1 MCFLLCLILC
11 QSLDELRLREV
22 PAPLLPWVAWALHGE
37 QSSFC
42 PRPYDHPES
51 PICLWPSELSCRL
64 DEQGGS
70 FRLEVA
76 IFAEQDVFLPGEQ
89 GQWPQR
95 VSLNGRPLAVV
106 ERSGRP
112 TVQLGPG
119 NYRLEGAFSW
129 PRLPQQLALPP
140 ELGRVSIELQG
151 RQLPA
156 ANRDGNSF
164 WLEPPREE
172 QTDGNALEVQIFRLL
187 HDEIP
192 ATLEV
197 LIRLSVSG
205 ENRDWPLQGA
215 LPEGFFIHQYQSD
228 LPWRQDAT
236 GSISANLRPGQWWIR
251 LHALHP
257 ARLER
262 LRWGVRSE
270 SWPQEE
276 FLCLAE
282 NHRLRYIQLPDI
294 TAIDPSQTTVPEEW
308 RAFPCYLHG
317 AGQEIQ
323 LKELARGVTR
333 DTRDELAVSRT
344 LWLHHDASTIT
355 VRDQINGTLNR
366 SWRMTL
372 EPPFQLERFAAAGTD
387 QLITLDGAGRGV
399 EMRSRGV
406 QVVAEAQ
413 GRWRSTMPAL
423 GWNFDAQSVQTS
435 LILPPGFSLFYA
447 SGLDYAE
454 SWIHSWTLFT
464 LFLVLLFSSAMLA
477 SCGRLPAFMLA
488 LFLVLSHRLEEPR
501 WSWVFLLAT
510 MALAHYLPGG
520 WLQKSARL
528 LRASAWAILLFFA
541 LGFFYAQ
548 ILFALF
554 PHHPGFADYGAPAGW
569 GGTVALP
576 QSPLSAQFEGA
587 IGMSSDYSQNADRK
601 EVKKALNSTNLL
613 LKVDPSANVQTG
625 NGLPDWSWRSF
636 DLRFHG
642 PVSKQH
648 RIGLVI
654 LPPMLNRLLALGR
667 CVLLLWLL
675 LHLRRQ
681 PLGFGRGRGP
691 LGGMAGEPPAGRAEV
706 PPSQA
711 ADASS
716 APASENRVLRSFGRF
731 LLPGPLRGGA
741 TWLVPLLAVL
751 GSSLQGQSA
760 MPAPEL
766 LAQLKERLLRQEE
779 CGSRC
784 AEMARMHLSL
794 SGSQW
799 SFDLEIHA
807 QARVGVPLP
816 GKMPLWTPRA
826 ISLDGR
832 PPAGLR
838 SDDSGT
844 LWLLVEAG
852 VNRVQVQGTLPD
864 LASAMLEFPLP
875 PRHLTWELSGWQ
887 SSHTPGQAAP
897 SQVLLQALQR
907 ASTSEEGGKLAT
919 QNFAQVERNLSLE
932 LDWRL
937 STVVTRMGAYDLPW
951 VVSVP
956 LLPGEQVLS
965 SGMTVQAGQVELQF
979 AAGEQTRS
987 WESRLEPRDRLDL
1000 QAAEQTGFSES
1011 WQITPTEMWHV
1022 TWQGIEP
1029 IVQVD
1034 ERDVWAPRWQPWQG
1048 ETVSWLISRP
1058 PAYAGRSL
1066 TIDRGELTLELGSR
1080 TASLS
1085 YEFDARASR
1094 GESMS
1099 LTLPAALEDLQLL
1112 REGEEVPFRMEER
1125 NLLLHLTPGAQQF
1138 ELKGSLPGSIP
1149 TVFRFPAISQSQPL
1163 INQHVRVT
1171 VPGSRWVLAT
1181 WGGDR
1186 GPIGLFWPLVVFL
1199 VLLGWALARSGLTPL
1214 KARDWTLLGLG
1225 ASQLHPITLLPLF
1238 GWLLLLG
1245 AKRHWLH
1252 LRSRF
1257 LYNSAQLLLIAVSCL
1272 GFILLLISIRQGL
1285 LGSPNMQW
1293 VSSAQR
1299 MGRGLELLWYE
1310 EASSGNLPRPGLFS
1324 LSIWFYRAVMLAW
1337 SFWLARE
1344 AVRWAR
1350 WMFEEFLQGGA
1361 WRRKATLPPA

>member
-1 MCFLLCLILC
+1 M
-11 QSLDELRLREV
+11 
-22 PAPLLPWVAWALHGE
+22 
-37 QSSFC
+37 
-42 PRPYDHPES
+42 RP
-51 PICLWPSELSCRL
+51 
-64 DEQGGS
+64 
-70 FRLEVA
+70 F
-76 IFAEQDVFLPGEQ
+76 
-89 GQWPQR
+89 
-95 VSLNGRPLAVV
+95 
-106 ERSGRP
+106 
-112 TVQLGPG
+112 
-119 NYRLEGAFSW
+119 
-129 PRLPQQLALPP
+129 
-140 ELGRVSIELQG
+140 
-151 RQLPA
+151 
-156 ANRDGNSF
+156 
-164 WLEPPREE
+164 
-172 QTDGNALEVQIFRLL
+172 
-187 HDEIP
+187 
-192 ATLEV
+192 
-197 LIRLSVSG
+197 
-205 ENRDWPLQGA
+205 
-215 LPEGFFIHQYQSD
+215 
-228 LPWRQDAT
+228 
-236 GSISANLRPGQWWIR
+236 
-251 LHALHP
+251 
-257 ARLER
+257 
-262 LRWGVRSE
+262 
-270 SWPQEE
+270 
-276 FLCLAE
+276 
-282 NHRLRYIQLPDI
+282 
-294 TAIDPSQTTVPEEW
+294 
-308 RAFPCYLHG
+308 
-317 AGQEIQ
+317 
-323 LKELARGVTR
+323 
-333 DTRDELAVSRT
+333 
-344 LWLHHDASTIT
+344 
-355 VRDQINGTLNR
+355 
-366 SWRMTL
+366 
-372 EPPFQLERFAAAGTD
+372 
-387 QLITLDGAGRGV
+387 
-399 EMRSRGV
+399 
-406 QVVAEAQ
+406 
-413 GRWRSTMPAL
+413 
-423 GWNFDAQSVQTS
+423 
-435 LILPPGFSLFYA
+435 
-447 SGLDYAE
+447 
-454 SWIHSWTLFT
+454 
-464 LFLVLLFSSAMLA
+464 
-477 SCGRLPAFMLA
+477 GRL
-488 LFLVLSHRLEEPR
+488 
-501 WSWVFLLAT
+501 T
-510 MALAHYLPGG
+510 
-520 WLQKSARL
+520 
-528 LRASAWAILLFFA
+528 
-541 LGFFYAQ
+541 
-548 ILFALF
+548 
-554 PHHPGFADYGAPAGW
+554 
-569 GGTVALP
+569 
-576 QSPLSAQFEGA
+576 
-587 IGMSSDYSQNADRK
+587 
-601 EVKKALNSTNLL
+601 
-613 LKVDPSANVQTG
+613 
-625 NGLPDWSWRSF
+625 
-636 DLRFHG
+636 
-642 PVSKQH
+642 
-648 RIGLVI
+648 
-654 LPPMLNRLLALGR
+654 
-667 CVLLLWLL
+667 
-675 LHLRRQ
+675 
-681 PLGFGRGRGP
+681 
-691 LGGMAGEPPAGRAEV
+691 
-706 PPSQA
+706 
-711 ADASS
+711 
-716 APASENRVLRSFGRF
+716 
-731 LLPGPLRGGA
+731 LPGPLRGGA
-741 TWLVPLLAVL
+741 TWLLPLLAVL
-751 GSSLQGQSA
+751 SPSLQGQSA
-760 MPAPEL
+760 MPSPEL
-766 LAQLKERLLRQEE
+766 LAQLKERLLRQAD

-784 AEMARMHLSL
+784 AEIARMHLSL

-816 GKMPLWTPRA
+816 GKMPLWTPRS

-919 QNFAQVERNLSLE
+919 QNFAQVVRNLTLE

-937 STVVTRMGAYDLPW
+937 STEVTRMGASDQPW
-951 VVSVP
+951 VTTIP
-956 LLPGEQVLS
+956 LLAGEQVLS

-979 AAGEQTRS
+979 AAGEQSRS

-1000 QAAEQTGFSES
+1000 LASEQTGFSES

-1048 ETVSWLISRP
+1048 ESVSWLISRP

-1066 TIDRGELTLELGSR
+1066 TIDHSELTLELGSR

-1085 YEFDARASR
+1085 YEFSARASR
-1094 GESMS
+1094 GETMS

-1112 REGEEVPFRMEER
+1112 RDGEEVPFRIEER

-1149 TVFRFPAISQSQPL
+1149 AMFRFPAISQNQPL

-1225 ASQLHPITLLPLF
+1225 ASQLHPLTLLPLF

-1245 AKRHWLH
+1245 AKRRWLH

-1310 EASSGNLPRPGLFS
+1310 EASAGNLPRPGLFS

-1337 SFWLARE
+1337 SFWLARQ